1 MLDYKSII
9 IKRYALGLSYK
20 ELAEEFSASKSG
32 INDFIPAFERCEKL
46 SYPLPEGIT
55 NYAIY
60 ELVYDQELGTNRR
73 NAGYEQPDFAAI
85 FRQMNERKN
94 MTLVYLWSRYQKDC
108 TAREVKPYQYRQFCE
123 LYARWC
129 SKNYETLH
137 IQAVIAQKMEVD
149 FAGKT
154 FELIDKLTGEIT
166 TIVVFVAVLPY
177 SQYIYAEG
185 MAPPVNPSGLRST
198 TPAVPY
204 EYMERRTAK
213 VSADFHVRFDN
224 AYYVSR

>member
-1 MLDYKSII
+1 MYSLYSFKSRLTLLRLI
-9 IKRYALGLSYK
+9 SYTVNH
-20 ELAEEFSASKSG
+20 E
-32 INDFIPAFERCEKL
+32 P
-46 SYPLPEGIT
+46 
-55 NYAIY
+55 
-60 ELVYDQELGTNRR
+60 GTNRR

-85 FRQMNERKN
+85 FRLMNKRKN

-129 SKNYETLH
+129 NENYETLH

-166 TIVVFVAVLPY
+166 TIFVFVAVLPY

-185 MAPPVNPSGLRST
+185 MVSTCEPQWTEVNNHALDYFGSVPT
-198 TPAVPY
+198 IVVCDNCKQAVNANKDWGDPDLNKDY
-204 EYMERRTAK
+204 AAW
-213 VSADFHVRFDN
+213 ADHI
-224 AYYVSR
+224 